1 MAQEQER
8 NSVCKTEGN
17 CVAMLF
23 KKEKL
28 KGRIVITPKIAEAKP
43 YIEQFIADSKQEW
56 ENDAPGWLKKST
68 IFDLLLFEDEK
79 SYIIISAL
87 PWGNIPFFTGKL
99 KKKMAESVKGWL
111 KTKGFEVEV
120 KVE

>member
-1 MAQEQER
+1 
-8 NSVCKTEGN
+8 
-17 CVAMLF
+17 MLF

-56 ENDAPGWLKKST
+56 EMDAPGWLKKST

-111 KTKGFEVEV
+111 KTKGFDVEV